1 MSTNRYTYISNP
13 RAHVLGPRDF
23 RLETLGVE
31 RAVHRTRSIIDKLSK
46 FEIDVFTLL
55 GMRNLSAFVGEVF
68 AAAMILEHEHLF
80 MKNPHQDGYPDL
92 LLLDSAGIKEWKRL
106 AKQLREKAPFSP
118 FKTGGFEVKAT
129 CGSVPSPVQCLKR
142 GREKPGMGDQRIDL
156 LTSYD
161 WKAHHQETNHLF
173 GLFWDF
179 IDGCPTIAAVFYS
192 SILSNKD
199 WGTIIQPKEGGGR
212 TTSVSIMT
220 RDGVRKM
227 YQGWV
232 TFLAHKSY
240 ATFFDLR
247 NNDTKMSDALQT
259 KQSTLAN
266 VII

>member
-1 MSTNRYTYISNP
+1 MLYIARGQSLTNFQNSKSTSSRFSGCVTS
-13 RAHVLGPRDF
+13 AH
-23 RLETLGVE
+23 
-31 RAVHRTRSIIDKLSK
+31 S
-46 FEIDVFTLL
+46 
-55 GMRNLSAFVGEVF
+55 VGEVF

-247 NNDTKMSDALQT
+247 NNDYKNERRAPDKAIHISECSHLNN
-259 KQSTLAN
+259 S
-266 VII
+266 